1 MKPFSAF
8 YFIKENKK
16 KSLLLIFMIFLS
28 FGVYVGGLYI
38 TNPYDNWKTL
48 IGYYEKL
55 VSVYQNSGDDE
66 AYRSLLDEA
75 AASGKVT
82 VIELGSYNG
91 MSWESIMG
99 FSSGCSFTF
108 RTVDDFKVFCEKM
121 GITCDFDNLKSGSMI
136 MSEKYAKN
144 KGFSIGDK
152 VDKNKEW
159 NIYGD
164 FTLDAVTKED
174 GYTLY
179 FISGEED
186 DGAGALLIGN
196 DIEGPELYNYVYTL
210 HSHLENKSD
219 VWIYGGIEQ
228 EIKPQ
233 FDIFNIIYMFIAV
246 LLSIILAITIN
257 AAFVGMY
264 QRREFEFAV
273 YRAIGISKKQ
283 VITKIVKELLL
294 IDAIA
299 LSVGAAIVL
308 LGLYLSNHLF
318 LYPVGKY
325 LRYFDPLAFG
335 FLLLC
340 NVIVIVPL
348 IFTRCRQ
355 MLRADICEY

>member
-1 MKPFSAF
+1 
-8 YFIKENKK
+8 
-16 KSLLLIFMIFLS
+16 
-28 FGVYVGGLYI
+28 
-38 TNPYDNWKTL
+38 
-48 IGYYEKL
+48 
-55 VSVYQNSGDDE
+55 
-66 AYRSLLDEA
+66 
-75 AASGKVT
+75 
-82 VIELGSYNG
+82 
-91 MSWESIMG
+91 
-99 FSSGCSFTF
+99 
-108 RTVDDFKVFCEKM
+108 
-121 GITCDFDNLKSGSMI
+121 
-136 MSEKYAKN
+136 
-144 KGFSIGDK
+144 
-152 VDKNKEW
+152 
-159 NIYGD
+159 
-164 FTLDAVTKED
+164 
-174 GYTLY
+174 
-179 FISGEED
+179 
-186 DGAGALLIGN
+186 
-196 DIEGPELYNYVYTL
+196 
-210 HSHLENKSD
+210 
-219 VWIYGGIEQ
+219 
-228 EIKPQ
+228 
-233 FDIFNIIYMFIAV
+233 MFIAV